1 MNVERKSSGKSKV
14 MVKDLKKDEAEHKQ
28 DAARLTAYAAVV
40 LFALSMLAVPVF
52 AQDAGDTAGTA
63 SSSDDA
69 GTRLKELIVIEG
81 MAPVQ
86 LTGYGI
92 VIGLDRTGDRARGSK
107 GSPYTVQSIANMLQR
122 YGITV
127 NPNDLSA
134 RNTAAVMVT
143 ASMGP
148 FVGAGGFLDVTVASI
163 GDARSLS
170 GGVLLQTPLVNPLT
184 QEVHAMAT
192 GPVST
197 GSVLA
202 SSNGTS
208 VQVNHTNTGRVP
220 NSATVIKPLAIDMS
234 NVESMALLM
243 KDPDFTNATRVVEAI
258 NQQYADAAEAE
269 HAGRIRV
276 AIPNDAGGAAAFMA
290 SLEELRITVDIP
302 ARVVINE
309 RTGTIVAGG
318 NVRISEVMV
327 TYGSLVIATQ
337 TDPFVSQPQPFSQT
351 GETVSG
357 EVGSANIQEETT
369 RSVVLTPNTNVNQ
382 LAAALNE
389 LGLTARD
396 VIAIFQNID
405 RAGALQGELIIL

>member
-1 MNVERKSSGKSKV
+1 MTPRG
-14 MVKDLKKDEAEHKQ
+14 DKQ
-28 DAARLTAYAAVV
+28 KPIRSCITGVLVV
-40 LFALSMLAVPVF
+40 LLVALVWPAQ
-52 AQDAGDTAGTA
+52 AQDAVDPANNGGGMAA
-63 SSSDDA
+63 SSDDA
-69 GTRLKELIVIEG
+69 GTRLKELIVVEG

-92 VIGLDRTGDRARGSK
+92 IVGLDRTGDRARGTN

-122 YGITV
+122 FGITV
-127 NPNDLSA
+127 DPNDLSA

-143 ASMGP
+143 AMMDP
-148 FVGAGGFLDVTVASI
+148 FVGAGGFLDVTVSAI

-184 QEVHAMAT
+184 QEVHAMAQ

-220 NSATVIKPLAIDMS
+220 NSAIVMRPLSVNMT
-234 NVESMALLM
+234 NVQSMALLM

-258 NQQYADAAEAE
+258 NTRFPQAAEAE

-276 AIPNDAGGAAAFMA
+276 DVPADAGNAAMFMA

-327 TYGSLVIATQ
+327 TYGSLVISTQ
-337 TDPFVSQPQPFSQT
+337 TDQFVSQPQAFSQT

-357 EVGSANIQEETT
+357 AVGTANIQEETT

-405 RAGALQGELIIL
+405 RAGALQGELVIL